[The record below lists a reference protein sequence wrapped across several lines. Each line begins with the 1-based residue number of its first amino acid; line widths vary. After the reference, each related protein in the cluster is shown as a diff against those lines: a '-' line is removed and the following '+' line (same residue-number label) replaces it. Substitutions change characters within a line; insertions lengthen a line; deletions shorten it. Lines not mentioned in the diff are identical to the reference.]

1 MIDLVTKLVTGRGV
15 KMCGTPFFTG
25 FVRPLPIGF
34 EPRLSLAW
42 KPRKLKVCGVFSCQ
56 KLSSPIVPY
65 DVLR

>member
-1 MIDLVTKLVTGRGV
+1 MVTKLVTGRGV
-15 KMCGTPFFTG
+15 KMRGSSFLTG
-25 FVRPLPIGF
+25 FVGPLSIGF